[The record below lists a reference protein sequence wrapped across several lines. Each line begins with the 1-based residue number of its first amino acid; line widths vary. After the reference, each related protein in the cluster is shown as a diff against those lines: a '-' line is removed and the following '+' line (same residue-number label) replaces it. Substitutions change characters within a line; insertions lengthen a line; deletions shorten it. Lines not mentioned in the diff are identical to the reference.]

1 MIVRSLVLT
10 HYTVPA
16 CDGLSHARMA
26 DRAAERDR
34 NETKKYP
41 NRCWPSF
48 GKNIPERIDR
58 KFRVHIG
65 IRDIDIGM

>member
-34 NETKKYP
+34 NETKKISEP
-41 NRCWPSF
+41 VLAQLW
-48 GKNIPERIDR
+48 EE
-58 KFRVHIG
+58 HT
-65 IRDIDIGM
+65 